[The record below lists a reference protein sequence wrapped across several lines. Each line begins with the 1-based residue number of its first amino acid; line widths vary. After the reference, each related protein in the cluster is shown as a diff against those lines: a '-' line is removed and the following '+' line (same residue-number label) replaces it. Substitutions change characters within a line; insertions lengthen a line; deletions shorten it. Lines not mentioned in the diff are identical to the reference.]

1 MARAMTKSAVRVAQA
16 AYRMGQ
22 ELLPRYGRPRAPRR
36 YTQPQLYA
44 LLIVRAYLDLDYRG
58 LTTLVREWGELRRV
72 LGLHEVPH
80 YSTLCYAEHRL
91 LGEKRGT
98 RTLTRPRPSPDSS
111 RPFA

>member
-1 MARAMTKSAVRVAQA
+1 MARL

-22 ELLPRYGRPRAPRR
+22 ELLPRYGRGPRAPRR

-44 LLIVRAYLDLDYRG
+44 LLVLRGYLDLDYRS
-58 LTTLVREWGELRRV
+58 LTTLVSEWADLRRT
-72 LGLHEVPH
+72 LELAQVPH

-91 LGEKRGT
+91 LGEKGGSNRH
-98 RTLTRPRPSPDSS
+98 SM